1 MILIYNLSIWFYTLI
16 IKIAAIFNNKAKLW
30 VNGRKNIFIKI
41 KKSIV
46 ADTKTAWFH
55 ASSLGEFE
63 QGRPVIEAFK
73 KKYPDYKILLTFF
86 SPSGY
91 EVRKDYSEADYIF
104 YLPADTKR
112 NAKKF
117 IDIINPDVVF
127 FIKYEFW
134 YYYLNQLNKK
144 NIPVYIF
151 SAIFRKNQ
159 LFFKWYGGWYRNML
173 KLFTKLYVQN
183 IESQELLKSINIT
196 NTEVAGDTR
205 FDRVYQLA
213 KNAKEIDIIDKFT
226 KNSTVIIAGSTWE
239 KDEELLSQY
248 LFYNKNIK
256 LILAPH
262 EIHKSHIDKICSL
275 FKTDFVKFTEATG
288 SNINNKRIMII
299 DTIGILSSLYRYGQ
313 IAYIGGGFGKGIH
326 NTLEAATYG
335 MPVVF
340 GPNYKRFQEACDLI
354 NLSAG
359 FSISNFEEL
368 KIKFDN
374 LLNNEKI
381 LKSAS
386 EYAENYV
393 NKMRGGTNLILAQLT
408 IK

>member
-30 VNGRKNIFIKI
+30 VDGRKNIFIKI
-41 KKSIV
+41 KKSI
-46 ADTKTAWFH
+46 ASDTKTAWFH

-91 EVRKDYSEADYIF
+91 EVQKDYSEADYIF

-117 IDIINPDVVF
+117 IDIVNPDIVF

-134 YYYLNQLNKK
+134 YHYLNQLNKK

-262 EIHKSHIDKICSL
+262 EIHKSHIDKICLL
-275 FKTDFVKFTEATG
+275 FKTDFVKFTEATD

-340 GPNYKRFQEACDLI
+340 GHNYKRFQEACDLI

-386 EYAENYV
+386 ESAENYV

>member
-1 MILIYNLSIWFYTLI
+1 MIIIYNLSIWFYTLI
-16 IKIAAIFNNKAKLW
+16 INIVAIFNSKAKLW
-30 VNGRKNIFIKI
+30 VKGRKNIFKYLKNNIA
-41 KKSIV
+41 SD
-46 ADTKTAWFH
+46 AKTAWFH

-73 KKYPDYKILLTFF
+73 KKYPHYKILLTFF

-91 EVRKDYSEADYIF
+91 EVRKNYAEADYIF
-104 YLPADTKR
+104 YLPADTKY

-117 IDIINPDVVF
+117 IDIVNPDVVF

-134 YYYLNQLNKK
+134 YHYLNQLHKK

-151 SAIFRKNQ
+151 SAIFRRNQ
-159 LFFKWYGGWYRNML
+159 LFFKWYGSWYQNML

-183 IESQELLKSINIT
+183 IESQQLLKSINIT
-196 NTEVAGDTR
+196 NTEIAGDTR

-213 KNAKEIDIIDKFT
+213 KNVKKIDIIDKFT
-226 KNSTVIIAGSTWE
+226 EDSTVIVAGSTWE
-239 KDEELLSQY
+239 KDEELLAQY
-248 LFYNKNIK
+248 VFYNKSIK

-262 EIHKSHIDKICSL
+262 EVHKSHIEKICLL
-275 FKTDFVKFTEATG
+275 FKNDFVKFTEATND
-288 SNINNKRIMII
+288 NIFNKRVMII
-299 DTIGILSSLYRYGQ
+299 DTIGILSSLYCYGQ

-326 NTLEAATYG
+326 NTLEAATYRI
-335 MPVVF
+335 PVVF

-359 FSISNFEEL
+359 FSISNFENL
-368 KIKFDN
+368 KLKFDN
-374 LLNNEKI
+374 LLNNEKL

-386 EYAENYV
+386 NSAINYV
-393 NKMRGGTNLILAQLT
+393 NEMRGGTKLILAQLT
-408 IK
+408 LK